1 MAWEYE
7 DLFDARVQDADVVDL
22 QAEVWKS
29 EPTAVRVGKMGYR
42 TETTV
47 AGERLKARVYPIF
60 GRNQTAMAR
69 EAKKHQTR
77 EAQERANHARS
88 IRNHI
93 LLAEANFTSDD
104 CFLHMTYKGEE
115 TPDEKRCR
123 QDINNFLRRV
133 KRIRAKRGLPELKYI
148 YAMEGGDGQTRA
160 HVHMLISGGIE
171 RDELEQIWRDATQ
184 QRGGRCRT
192 DRLETEEGRI
202 ESAVIYMA
210 KELWAKGLK
219 DGGKNE
225 IETIARTMAAQPGKK
240 RRWCTSRNL
249 KKPKTRTSD
258 SKCSNARVKR
268 IAADF
273 RNEAK
278 EVMEKLYP
286 GYRFIR
292 CAVYYSDMVDGVYI
306 RAVMRKA
313 GGIRRG

>member
-7 DLFDARVQDADVVDL
+7 DLFDAKIQDADAADL
-22 QAEVWKS
+22 RTEAWRS
-29 EPTAVRVGKMGYR
+29 EPTAVRVGRMGYR
-42 TETTV
+42 TETTI
-47 AGERLKARVYPIF
+47 AGARLEARVYPIF

-93 LLAEANFTSDD
+93 LLAEANFTSED
-104 CFLHMTYKGEE
+104 CFLHLTYKGEA
-115 TPDEKRCR
+115 PDEKRCR
-123 QDINNFLRRV
+123 RDISNFLRRV
-133 KRIRAKRGLPELKYI
+133 KRIRVKRCLPELKYI
-148 YAMEGGDGQTRA
+148 YAMEGGDGRIRP
-160 HVHMLISGGIE
+160 HVHMLISGGIS
-171 RDELEQIWRDATQ
+171 RDELEQLWREATQ
-184 QRGGRCRT
+184 QRGGHCRT
-192 DRLETEEGRI
+192 DRLETEDGRI

-210 KELWAKGLK
+210 KDLWAKGLK

-225 IETIARTMAAQPGKK
+225 IETIARVMASQPGKK

-278 EVMEKLYP
+278 DVMEKLYP

-292 CAVYYSDMVDGVYI
+292 CTVYHSDVVDGVYI
-306 RAVMRKA
+306 RAVMRKT
-313 GGIRRG
+313 GGKKHG